1 MAKRRL
7 GEQLGKDLGGGR
19 VASLSR
25 PGGMGGGRGR
35 WPRCYILNWGDKDK
49 TRQMRSHWPN
59 AVGCDNRRG
68 AYSKR
73 VREGKTNAED
83 SWTVARSDSPGR
95 PHDAAPATAAQNAQI
110 APPPGRPSMRTRVRL
125 RPITREKPP
134 SSVDP
139 RQSAS
144 AGRVLGR
151 TVPVW
156 AVSSTPPAPSTALR
170 DMNSRD
176 RLRISDPSTSPR
188 CEAAVQAP
196 GGGITRAPYPD
207 ILVQVA
213 SSRTPSSPSSTPPH
227 LRRVLLVTT
236 TLEHFH
242 GGLSN
247 GLATEATPESARCIA
262 LARLR
267 HRALWWPASR
277 APCGFGPS
285 ATIRRPFPPARART
299 SARDR
304 PGSASLKHSSC
315 PRPSLPYFQAPPRSC
330 AR

>member
-1 MAKRRL
+1 
-7 GEQLGKDLGGGR
+7 
-19 VASLSR
+19 
-25 PGGMGGGRGR
+25 
-35 WPRCYILNWGDKDK
+35 
-49 TRQMRSHWPN
+49 MRSDVTTEEARIRN
-59 AVGCDNRRG
+59 ASEKGRQTPRIHG
-68 AYSKR
+68 
-73 VREGKTNAED
+73 

-110 APPPGRPSMRTRVRL
+110 APPARAPINAHTGW
-125 RPITREKPP
+125 PITREKPP

-188 CEAAVQAP
+188 CEAAAQTP

-213 SSRTPSSPSSTPPH
+213 RSRTPSSPSSTPPH

-330 AR
+330 ARYLLHEIMPPSAPRPPALRPPSTAYMSPTRSSCFDPVPA